1 MVYNRSMMKIDTEK
15 DKKII
20 EMREKYNCT
29 WALIGATYGISR
41 QGAQDYYN
49 RAKRRQVKKQGFF
62 SRLAG
67 RILQRLTKRLIIE
80 PDGRED

>member
-1 MVYNRSMMKIDTEK
+1 MVYNRSMMKIDKEK
-15 DKKII
+15 DREII
-20 EMREKYNCT
+20 RMRDKLGCT
-29 WALIGATYGISR
+29 WQSIGSAYGITR

-62 SRLAG
+62 SRLAD